1 MTKIAIPISDEELVM
16 LAKVAKQN
24 LRHPKDQA
32 RYILRSALLGE
43 QSVEMNKPVKTVSTF
58 QGETANGFSVSQ
70 PA

>member
-24 LRHPKDQA
+24 LRHPRDQA

-43 QSVEMNKPVKTVSTF
+43 QSQESKNPSTVSLPDRTV
-58 QGETANGFSVSQ
+58 NGFVISQ
-70 PA
+70 P